1 MLLFVFHVHDKI
13 ICTLFRMNYYLPWVI
28 SMVIFVTLIV
38 GIAVA
43 ISIMAL
49 TWIHKLEDIS
59 CKCSEDFKRD
69 YIKYF
74 LYVYL
79 AINGISYLT
88 MLYIIIRM
96 KSDSF
101 SRPIQQ
107 FIDIISAVLPIF
119 SLINIIFSIMYIYR
133 LKEID
138 CKCSEDIRR
147 EIYYVINWIY
157 IGMIALAILLAII
170 MAILGVFFI
179 SNKNK

>member
-1 MLLFVFHVHDKI
+1 MQLK
-13 ICTLFRMNYYLPWVI
+13 YYLPWVI
-28 SMVIFVTLIV
+28 SMVLFVTVIV

-49 TWIHKLEDIS
+49 TWIHKLENIQ
-59 CKCSEDFKRD
+59 CICSQDFKRD

-79 AINGISYLT
+79 GINAISYIT
-88 MLYIIIRM
+88 MIYIILRM
-96 KSDSF
+96 KTDSI
-101 SRPIQQ
+101 SRPIQE
-107 FIDIISAVLPIF
+107 FINIISAVLPIF

-157 IGMIALAILLAII
+157 IGMIALSILLAII
-170 MAILGVFFI
+170 LAILGVFFI
-179 SNKNK
+179 SNKNN